1 MFFSFFSFSLLY
13 YFISKMAA
21 KAKARTLIVRLVSS
35 AGTGFFYTTTRRRAL
50 GTKLQLM
57 KHDPIVNQH
66 VLFVE
71 GKK

>member
-1 MFFSFFSFSLLY
+1 
-13 YFISKMAA
+13 MAA